1 MFDEHTFA
9 TRIATPAPQ
18 KSGSPICVVGC
29 GCVGFLLVPPWLW
42 FRYPGFCMDDLV
54 LRVLSL
60 DATARS
66 ELFGALSWDERVA
79 LMRAL
84 EGFGGN
90 PWARFREDPVGF
102 VERGLG
108 EVLWSK
114 QREILEAVRDEKRVA
129 VPACHAPGKTHL
141 AARAIAW
148 WIACHP
154 PGTAQV
160 VTTATTFRQVRN
172 LLWVQVRRLHSRHRL
187 PGETSQVE
195 WKIGSDI
202 VGYGFSAPAWDE
214 TAVQGV
220 HAPHLLVVVDEA
232 GGISNKLGQSLEAL
246 MTGGHTRLLVIGNPA
261 VDIEDSWFERA
272 CESPLYR
279 VIPISAFDTP
289 NFTGEETDV
298 CGSCPVEVA
307 EHRVASHLVD
317 REWVDDVFHEFGQD
331 SPFAVARVLAK
342 FPKAAP
348 NKVIPLSWV
357 ESSTENDHP
366 VAGDELRLGVDVAAD
381 GGDELVIARAD
392 GFRVKVIHTSSGQAN
407 ASAVDVAGMILE
419 KILETELIAL
429 GRSHKHRVIVK
440 IDAIGVGWGVAGLL
454 QQWGKE
460 GRHRSQI
467 VPVNVSRSAS
477 STKFKNQR
485 AELWWNG
492 RQLLM
497 PDPENE
503 NAQQVRLDVD
513 RRAMAQLS
521 SPMYSADSAGRIVI
535 ESKREIKRRS
545 GVSPDR
551 AEAILLALYQPPGQF
566 VGEAITPIVIDQI
579 SPWDLNSI

>member
-1 MFDEHTFA
+1 
-9 TRIATPAPQ
+9 
-18 KSGSPICVVGC
+18 
-29 GCVGFLLVPPWLW
+29 
-42 FRYPGFCMDDLV
+42 MDDLV

-60 DATARS
+60 DATARG
-66 ELFGALSWDERVA
+66 ELFGRLSSEEREW
-79 LMRAL
+79 LFRAL
-84 EGFGGN
+84 EGFRGN
-90 PWARFREDPVGF
+90 PWARFRDDPVGF

-108 EVLWSK
+108 EVLWSR
-114 QREILEAVRDEKRVA
+114 QREILSAVRDEKRVA

-148 WIACHP
+148 WISCHP

-172 LLWVQVRRLHSRHRL
+172 LLWVQVRRLHSRFHL

-220 HAPHLLVVVDEA
+220 HAPHLLIVVDEA

-272 CESPLYR
+272 CSSPLYR

-289 NFTGEETDV
+289 NFTGEDTDL
-298 CGSCPVEVA
+298 CRSCPVEV
-307 EHRVASHLVD
+307 EPHRVASHLVD
-317 REWVDDVFHEFGQD
+317 KEWVDEVFHEFGQD
-331 SPFAVARVLAK
+331 SPFAIARVYAR

-348 NKVIPLSWV
+348 NKVIPLAWV
-357 ESSTENDHP
+357 EASLENESFL
-366 VAGDELRLGVDVAAD
+366 VGDELRLGVDVAAD

-392 GFRVKVIHTSSGQAN
+392 GWRVKIVHVSSGQAN
-407 ASAVDVAGMILE
+407 ASAVDVAGVILE
-419 KILETELIAL
+419 QIREAELIAL
-429 GRSHKHRVIVK
+429 GRSHKHRVTVK
-440 IDAIGVGWGVAGLL
+440 IDSIGVGWGVASLL
-454 QQWGKE
+454 QQWGRE
-460 GRHRSQI
+460 GKHRSLI
-467 VPVNVSRSAS
+467 ISVNVARSAS
-477 STKFKNQR
+477 SGKFKNQR
-485 AELWWNG
+485 AEMWWNA

-497 PDPENE
+497 PDPMNE
-503 NAQQVRLDVD
+503 QAQQVRLDVD
-513 RRAMAQLS
+513 RRTMAQLS

-551 AEAILLALYQPPGQF
+551 AEAVLLALFSPPGSHTAD
-566 VGEAITPIVIDQI
+566 AISPIVIDQI
-579 SPWDLNSI
+579 SPWDLSGI

>member
-1 MFDEHTFA
+1 
-9 TRIATPAPQ
+9 
-18 KSGSPICVVGC
+18 
-29 GCVGFLLVPPWLW
+29 
-42 FRYPGFCMDDLV
+42 MDDLV

-60 DATARS
+60 DATGR
-66 ELFGALSWDERVA
+66 ERLFEALSFEERLWLGRV
-79 LMRAL
+79 LD
-84 EGFGGN
+84 GFAGN
-90 PWARFREDPVGF
+90 PWARFVDDPVGF
-102 VERGLG
+102 VEDGLG
-108 EVLWSK
+108 ETLWSRQK
-114 QREILEAVRDEKRVA
+114 MILEAVRDHKRVA

-148 WIACHP
+148 WISCHP

-172 LLWVQVRRLHSRHRL
+172 LLWVQVRRLHSKHKL

-272 CESPLYR
+272 CESPLFE

-289 NFTGEETDV
+289 NFTGEATDL
-298 CGSCPVEVA
+298 CRACPVEVA
-307 EHRVASHLVD
+307 PHHVASHLVD
-317 REWVDDVFHEFGQD
+317 KEWVDDVFHEFGQD
-331 SPFAVARVLAK
+331 SPFAVARVLAR

-348 NKVIPLSWV
+348 NKVIPMSWV
-357 ESSTENDHP
+357 EASLENDAP
-366 VAGDELRLGVDVAAD
+366 LQGDELRLGVDVASD

-407 ASAVDVAGMILE
+407 ASAVDVAGVILE
-419 KILETELIAL
+419 KILETELMAL
-429 GRSHKHRVIVK
+429 GRSHRHRVTVK
-440 IDAIGVGWGVAGLL
+440 VDGIGVGWGVASLL
-454 QQWGKE
+454 QQWRKE
-460 GRHRSQI
+460 GRHRSDI
-467 VPVNVSRSAS
+467 ISVNVARTAGSG
-477 STKFKNQR
+477 KFKNQR
-485 AELWWNG
+485 AEMWWNA

-497 PDPENE
+497 PDPQNE
-503 NAQQVRLDVD
+503 QAQAVRLECD
-513 RRAMAQLS
+513 RRTMAQLS

-535 ESKREIKRRS
+535 EAKRDIKRRS

-551 AEAILLALYQPPGQF
+551 AEAILLALYQPPGSHSGGAF
-566 VGEAITPIVIDQI
+566 TPIVIDQI
-579 SPWDLNSI
+579 SPWDLSSI